1 MIKTLSAEQSVSNVT
16 SKFSVKRYNK
26 FDMKA
31 SVMGA
36 FIFYNS
42 QAKSTSLID
51 TKINNKAELGNTVF
65 RYDRFQVDDVSGKL
79 IIK

>member
-1 MIKTLSAEQSVSNVT
+1 MIKTLSAEQSAYNVT

-36 FIFYNS
+36 FIFYNCS
-42 QAKSTSLID
+42 SKK
-51 TKINNKAELGNTVF
+51 KIFHKNKVSNKAQLATIVF
-65 RYDRFQVDDVSGKL
+65 SFDIVQVDAMSVKL